1 MFIENFLNE
10 NNDFLDESY
19 FGSEIQPS
27 NESWITGE
35 NPDEL
40 SEINRQFNAEM
51 YTLEENFML
60 AESLCLVSEING
72 DMDKSV
78 LLESKVGDFFKSA
91 WAKIQEMI
99 KRVKQFLSNLLNA
112 AKMKFGKISKQ
123 INNIDKYIG
132 TKDMSGYT
140 YNIHDWNDNVS
151 IFDRCTTTAV
161 KVLGIL
167 TAKLNEI
174 QSAQDETDLTNKNDD
189 NTSDTFKAYTSPAY
203 LIGVGTGGASSDDS
217 LKTIKLEIAK
227 AYGYEGPATEHNS
240 FSSDKSTMITYI
252 KSYDRKTMKG
262 KSDKTNETL
271 KNSEKAAKEVLSKI
285 KSLEAKDGNTVGKAQ
300 AQAKEI
306 MTGISSVI
314 SSNSTILKMCMHLE
328 SARFNEYKSALI
340 GAITYRPGKNA

>member
-19 FGSEIQPS
+19 FGSEIQPA

-40 SEINRQFNAEM
+40 SEINRQFNTEM

-112 AKMKFGKISKQ
+112 AKMKFGKIANQ

-140 YNIHDWNDNVS
+140 YNIHDWNDNVG
-151 IFDRCTTTAV
+151 IFDECTTTAV

-167 TAKLNEI
+167 TTKLNEI
-174 QSAQDETDLTNKNDD
+174 QSTQDEVD
-189 NTSDTFKAYTSPAY
+189 TSNSDGDKYTFKVYTSPAY
-203 LIGVGTGGASSDDS
+203 LIGLTNAGASSSDS

-227 AYGYEGPATEHNS
+227 AYGCEGPVTEHDN
-240 FSSDKSTMITYI
+240 FSSDKSTMVTYL
-252 KSYDRKTMKG
+252 KSYDKKTMKE
-262 KSDKTNETL
+262 KADKTNETL
-271 KNSEKAAKEVLSKI
+271 KNSEKSAKEVLNKI
-285 KSLEAKDGNTVGKAQ
+285 KALEAKDDNNVAKAQ
-300 AQAKEI
+300 TQAKK
-306 MTGISSVI
+306 VI
-314 SSNSTILKMCMHLE
+314 NAIGDVITSNNQILKMCINLE
-328 SARFNEYKSALI
+328 STRFSEYKSALI

>member
-19 FGSEIQPS
+19 FGSEIQPA

-72 DMDKSV
+72 DMDKSK

-140 YNIHDWNDNVS
+140 YNIHDWNDNVG

-167 TAKLNEI
+167 TTKLNEI
-174 QSAQDETDLTNKNDD
+174 QSTQDEVDISN
-189 NTSDTFKAYTSPAY
+189 SDGDKYTFKVYTSPAY
-203 LIGVGTGGASSDDS
+203 LIGLTNEGASSSDS

-227 AYGYEGPATEHNS
+227 AYGCEGPATEHDS
-240 FSSDKSTMITYI
+240 FSSDKSTMVTYL
-252 KSYDRKTMKG
+252 KSYDKKTMKE
-262 KSDKTNETL
+262 KADKTNETL
-271 KNSEKAAKEVLSKI
+271 NNSEKSAKEVLNKI
-285 KSLEAKDGNTVGKAQ
+285 KALEAKDDNNVAKAQ
-300 AQAKEI
+300 IQAKK
-306 MTGISSVI
+306 VI
-314 SSNSTILKMCMHLE
+314 NAIGDVITSNNQILKMCINLE
-328 SARFNEYKSALI
+328 SVRFSEYKSALI
-340 GAITYRPGKNA
+340 GAITYRPGKTE

>member
-10 NNDFLDESY
+10 NNEFLDESY
-19 FGSEIQPS
+19 FGSEIQPA

-40 SEINRQFNAEM
+40 SEINRQFNTEM

-140 YNIHDWNDNVS
+140 YNIHDWNDNVG

-167 TAKLNEI
+167 TTKLNEI
-174 QSAQDETDLTNKNDD
+174 QSTQDEVD
-189 NTSDTFKAYTSPAY
+189 TSNSDGDKYTFKVYTSPAY
-203 LIGVGTGGASSDDS
+203 LIGLTNAGASSSDS

-227 AYGYEGPATEHNS
+227 AYGCEGPATEHDS
-240 FSSDKSTMITYI
+240 FSSDKSTMVTYL
-252 KSYDRKTMKG
+252 KSYDKKTMKE
-262 KSDKTNETL
+262 KADKTNETL
-271 KNSEKAAKEVLSKI
+271 KKSEKSAKEVLNKI
-285 KSLEAKDGNTVGKAQ
+285 KALEAKDDNNVAKAQ
-300 AQAKEI
+300 TQAKK
-306 MTGISSVI
+306 VI
-314 SSNSTILKMCMHLE
+314 NAIGDVITSNNQILKMCINLE
-328 SARFNEYKSALI
+328 SVRFSEYKSALI
-340 GAITYRPGKNA
+340 GAITYRPGKTE